1 MNVIESVVSIALTR
15 ERHCS
20 DHCQALAATARSRDE
35 DVTDKLT
42 ELQDREAALES
53 NQAYLNI
60 SLAEKEQVLEERL
73 RECRTSRYSRVFSCA
88 QSCPCLPLHMGY
100 LVNRL
105 IKACTRIDWMA
116 LSRLFR

>member
-1 MNVIESVVSIALTR
+1 MNVIESLVSIALTR

-35 DVTDKLT
+35 DVTEKRT

-53 NQAYLNI
+53 NQA

-88 QSCPCLPLHMGY
+88 QSCPCLPLHTGY
-100 LVNRL
+100 LV
-105 IKACTRIDWMA
+105 TG
-116 LSRLFR
+116 S